1 MKASKK
7 TLETNAAQC
16 EAADPDAVLAHLNR
30 IRGQLD
36 GVSKMYTDGRDCVDI
51 VRQVVA
57 VRNSLGRVA
66 RELLSGEANRCSRE
80 RRMDD
85 LDVILKEVFR

>member
-1 MKASKK
+1 
-7 TLETNAAQC
+7 
-16 EAADPDAVLAHLNR
+16 
-30 IRGQLD
+30 
-36 GVSKMYTDGRDCVDI
+36 MYTDGRDCVDI

>member
-1 MKASKK
+1 MVNNK
-7 TLETNAAQC
+7 TVAISNCQSSS
-16 EAADPDAVLAHLNR
+16 DQDKVYQHLCR
-30 IRGQLD
+30 INGQID
-36 GVSKMYTDGRDCVDI
+36 GVVKMYTDGRECIDI

-80 RRMDD
+80 KRYDD
-85 LDVILKEVFR
+85 LEIILKEIFR